1 MSLQKKKNITIL
13 SLEQALALPFATQRM
28 VHQGW
33 RVIRIE
39 SPAEDGENA
48 GDPNRYIGA
57 DLGFHDLHSYYIAPN
72 IGKEA
77 ITINLKKKEGQ
88 DLLKK
93 IIRELKVDVFLC
105 NTLPKRY
112 KQLGIDFETLS
123 EANPNL
129 IWCGISAMGPE
140 YPDRAGYDPALQA
153 LLGYTFLTGE
163 TNGKPVP
170 CGIPIIDLK
179 AGDEAFIQVVLAML
193 EKPTPPQ
200 PSPKGRE
207 LHAQSLSPL
216 GREGEGYGKEIHIS
230 MAQCAAS
237 WLITAL
243 PQLAFVKSD
252 DELFTRSGNEHRSF
266 IPCNV
271 YPTKDGMVYLA
282 IGNDSQW
289 VKFTALKGFE
299 TLEKAERKTNQ
310 GRMDDK
316 ENIYKEIG
324 EHTKKYTTQEFEKLC
339 LSINLAVSPVNTIK
353 DVAALEFISKKML
366 KTKMPEGKIVSLFP
380 SSSETEFLKKNNN
393 TLSCAPRLGEQNEK
407 IFTESGMSEKEIK
420 NLRRINAI

>member
-1 MSLQKKKNITIL
+1 MITEKAKRITVL

-33 RVIRIE
+33 RVIRME
-39 SPAEDGENA
+39 TPAEEGGGNA

-77 ITINLKKKEGQ
+77 ITINLKKKEGLE
-88 DLLKK
+88 LLKK
-93 IIRELKVDVFLC
+93 VIRELKVDVFMC

-112 KQLGIDFETLS
+112 KQLGIDFETLK

-129 IWCGISAMGPE
+129 IWCGISAMGPN

-153 LLGYTFLTGE
+153 LMGYTYLTGE
-163 TNGKPVP
+163 PNGKPVP

-179 AGDEAFIQVVLAML
+179 AGDEAFTQVILALL
-193 EKPTPPQ
+193 EKN
-200 PSPKGRE
+200 S
-207 LHAQSLSPL
+207 S
-216 GREGEGYGKEIHIS
+216 GKEIHIS

-243 PQLAFVKSD
+243 PQLEFVKSD
-252 DELFTRSGNEHRSF
+252 NELFTRSGNEHRSF

-289 VKFTALKGFE
+289 AKFTSLKGFE
-299 TLEKAERKTNQ
+299 TLYMAERKTNQ

-324 EHTKKYTTQEFEKLC
+324 EHTIKYTTVEFVDLC
-339 LSINLAVSPVNTIK
+339 LSINLSVSPVNSIK
-353 DVAALEFISKKML
+353 DVASLEIISKEML
-366 KTKMPEGKIVSLFP
+366 KTTMPNGKTVSLFP
-380 SSSETEFLKKNNN
+380 SSIETDFLKKNNN
-393 TLSCAPRLGEQNEK
+393 TLPCAPHLGEQNKKVFSEAGFSEEEIIGLEK
-407 IFTESGMSEKEIK
+407 NNVI
-420 NLRRINAI
+420 